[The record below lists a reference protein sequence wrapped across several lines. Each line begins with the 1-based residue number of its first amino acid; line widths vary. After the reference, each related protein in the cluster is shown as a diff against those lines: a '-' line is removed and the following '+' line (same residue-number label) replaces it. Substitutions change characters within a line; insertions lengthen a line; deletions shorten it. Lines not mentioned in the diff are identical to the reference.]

1 MSLVRKFAH
10 LEKLQSYHEAGGYL
24 LAVLFLIV
32 GGISTTVFRY
42 FFGINSIKVQA
53 LMTVLVSVT
62 LSSNI
67 LLVALYSS
75 PFTGEF
81 GVKPMAFDMDLK
93 MFDGIAKQRT
103 PGP

>member
-1 MSLVRKFAH
+1 VRKFAH

-24 LAVLFLIV
+24 LAVLVLIV

-62 LSSNI
+62 LRRIFSWSLYTAPHLQESS
-67 LLVALYSS
+67 
-75 PFTGEF
+75 E
-81 GVKPMAFDMDLK
+81 
-93 MFDGIAKQRT
+93 
-103 PGP
+103 